1 MDISSNLLKTLLKR
15 AVANSFN
22 AISCDGDTSTNDMV
36 TIFATGEA
44 KNSEIKKIVEG
55 DLNAKI
61 KIIVYESLT
70 CSHCANFHKDVYP
83 ELKNEFIDTG
93 LASIEF
99 RNFPLDM
106 AAFNAAKIAH
116 CKNDGN
122 SEILHFLYANQ
133 SKWVKGKDLSEFN
146 QNLRDLVKDQNFNIN
161 IDKCLNNK
169 EMEDHILSDRIEGV
183 KEFQINSTPTII
195 INNKKFEKS
204 LTFKNLKKYLQKM
217 I

>member
-1 MDISSNLLKTLLKR
+1 MKKFIFKLLIIFFLSPI
-15 AVANSFN
+15 ANS
-22 AISCDGDTSTNDMV
+22 
-36 TIFATGEA
+36 
-44 KNSEIKKIVEG
+44 SEIKKIVEG

-83 ELKNEFIDTG
+83 ELKNEFVDTG
-93 LASIEF
+93 LVSIEF

-116 CKNDGN
+116 CKNDGK

-146 QNLRDLVKDQNFNIN
+146 QNLRDLIKEQNFNIN
-161 IDKCLNNK
+161 FDKCLNNK

-183 KEFQINSTPTII
+183 KEFQINSTPAII
-195 INNKKFEKS
+195 INNEKFEKS

>member
-1 MDISSNLLKTLLKR
+1 MKKFIFKLFIILFLSPT
-15 AVANSFN
+15 ANS
-22 AISCDGDTSTNDMV
+22 
-36 TIFATGEA
+36 
-44 KNSEIKKIVEG
+44 SEIKKIVEG

-133 SKWVKGKDLSEFN
+133 SKWIKGKDLSEFN

-195 INNKKFEKS
+195 NNKKFEKS

>member
-1 MDISSNLLKTLLKR
+1 MKKFIFKLLIILFLSPI
-15 AVANSFN
+15 AYS
-22 AISCDGDTSTNDMV
+22 
-36 TIFATGEA
+36 
-44 KNSEIKKIVEG
+44 SEIKKIVEG

-116 CKNDGN
+116 CKNDGK
-122 SEILHFLYANQ
+122 SEILHFLYTNQ

-146 QNLRDLVKDQNFNIN
+146 QNLRDLVKDSNFNIN
-161 IDKCLNNK
+161 FDKCLNNK

>member
-1 MDISSNLLKTLLKR
+1 MKKFIFKLFIILFLSPI
-15 AVANSFN
+15 ANS
-22 AISCDGDTSTNDMV
+22 
-36 TIFATGEA
+36 
-44 KNSEIKKIVEG
+44 SEIKKIVEG

-106 AAFNAAKIAH
+106 AALMQQRLHTVRMMEIQKFFISYMLIKVNGLKVKI
-116 CKNDGN
+116 
-122 SEILHFLYANQ
+122 
-133 SKWVKGKDLSEFN
+133 
-146 QNLRDLVKDQNFNIN
+146 LV
-161 IDKCLNNK
+161 
-169 EMEDHILSDRIEGV
+169 
-183 KEFQINSTPTII
+183 
-195 INNKKFEKS
+195 S
-204 LTFKNLKKYLQKM
+204 LIKIYV

>member
-1 MDISSNLLKTLLKR
+1 MKKFIFKLFIILFLSPI
-15 AVANSFN
+15 ANS
-22 AISCDGDTSTNDMV
+22 
-36 TIFATGEA
+36 
-44 KNSEIKKIVEG
+44 SEIKKIVEG

-70 CSHCANFHKDVYP
+70 CSHCANFHKEVYP

-133 SKWVKGKDLSEFN
+133 GKWVKGKDLSEFN

-183 KEFQINSTPTII
+183 KEFQINSTTTII

>member
-1 MDISSNLLKTLLKR
+1 MKKFIFKLLIILFLSPI
-15 AVANSFN
+15 ANS
-22 AISCDGDTSTNDMV
+22 
-36 TIFATGEA
+36 
-44 KNSEIKKIVEG
+44 SEIKKIVEG

-93 LASIEF
+93 LVSIEF

-116 CKNDGN
+116 CKNDGE
-122 SEILHFLYANQ
+122 SEILHFLYSNQ

-161 IDKCLNNK
+161 FDKCLNNK

>member
-1 MDISSNLLKTLLKR
+1 MKKFIFKLLIILFLSPI
-15 AVANSFN
+15 ANS
-22 AISCDGDTSTNDMV
+22 
-36 TIFATGEA
+36 
-44 KNSEIKKIVEG
+44 SEIKKIVEG

-116 CKNDGN
+116 CKNDGK

-146 QNLRDLVKDQNFNIN
+146 QNLSDLVKDQNFNIN

-169 EMEDHILSDRIEGV
+169 EMEDYILSDRIEGV

>member
-1 MDISSNLLKTLLKR
+1 MKKFIFKLLIILFLSPI
-15 AVANSFN
+15 ANS
-22 AISCDGDTSTNDMV
+22 
-36 TIFATGEA
+36 
-44 KNSEIKKIVEG
+44 SEIKKIVEG

-116 CKNDGN
+116 CKNDGK

-133 SKWVKGKDLSEFN
+133 SKWVKGKDLGEFN
-146 QNLRDLVKDQNFNIN
+146 QNLRDLIKEQNFNIN
-161 IDKCLNNK
+161 FDKCLNNK

>member
-1 MDISSNLLKTLLKR
+1 MKKFIFKLLIILFLSPI
-15 AVANSFN
+15 ANS
-22 AISCDGDTSTNDMV
+22 
-36 TIFATGEA
+36 
-44 KNSEIKKIVEG
+44 SEIKKIVEG

-116 CKNDGN
+116 CKNDGK

-133 SKWVKGKDLSEFN
+133 SKWVKGKDLGEFN

-161 IDKCLNNK
+161 FDKCLNNK
-169 EMEDHILSDRIEGV
+169 EIEDHILSDRIEGV

>member
-1 MDISSNLLKTLLKR
+1 MKKFIFKLLIIFFLSPI
-15 AVANSFN
+15 ANS
-22 AISCDGDTSTNDMV
+22 
-36 TIFATGEA
+36 
-44 KNSEIKKIVEG
+44 SEIKKIVEG
-55 DLNAKI
+55 DLNDKI

-83 ELKNEFIDTG
+83 ELKNEFVDTG
-93 LASIEF
+93 LVSIEF

-116 CKNDGN
+116 CKNDGK

-146 QNLRDLVKDQNFNIN
+146 QNLRDLIKEQNFNIN
-161 IDKCLNNK
+161 FDKCLNNK

-195 INNKKFEKS
+195 INNEKFEKS

>member
-1 MDISSNLLKTLLKR
+1 MKKFIFKLLIILFLSPI
-15 AVANSFN
+15 ANS
-22 AISCDGDTSTNDMV
+22 
-36 TIFATGEA
+36 
-44 KNSEIKKIVEG
+44 SEIKKIVEG

-83 ELKNEFIDTG
+83 DLKNEFIDTG

-116 CKNDGN
+116 CKNDGK

-161 IDKCLNNK
+161 FDKCLNNK

-204 LTFKNLKKYLQKM
+204 LTFKNLKEYLQKM

>member
-1 MDISSNLLKTLLKR
+1 MKKFIFKLFIILFLSPI
-15 AVANSFN
+15 ANS
-22 AISCDGDTSTNDMV
+22 
-36 TIFATGEA
+36 
-44 KNSEIKKIVEG
+44 SEIKKIVEG

-146 QNLRDLVKDQNFNIN
+146 QNLRDLVKDQI
-161 IDKCLNNK
+161 
-169 EMEDHILSDRIEGV
+169 SAPGV
-183 KEFQINSTPTII
+183 KAGTPQAAVA
-195 INNKKFEKS
+195 KKVVSKAAQAQGA
-204 LTFKNLKKYLQKM
+204 TA
-217 I
+217 

>member
-1 MDISSNLLKTLLKR
+1 MKKFIFKLFIILFLSPI
-15 AVANSFN
+15 ANS
-22 AISCDGDTSTNDMV
+22 
-36 TIFATGEA
+36 
-44 KNSEIKKIVEG
+44 SEIKKIVEG
-55 DLNAKI
+55 DLSAKI

-146 QNLRDLVKDQNFNIN
+146 QNLSDLVKDQNFNIN
-161 IDKCLNNK
+161 FDKCLDNK